1 MKLDEEEEL
10 IRLFKDYIQS
20 ERELEDIKVMLAS

>member
-10 IRLFKDYIQS
+10 IRLFTDYIQS